1 MSVDRPSRGVLV
13 FICDV
18 CDDSIEITESVDVF
32 SECWAVARDEG
43 WKIKRGEHLCP
54 GCAELS

>member
-13 FICDV
+13 FV
-18 CDDSIEITESVDVF
+18 CDACGDDIEITENVHVF
-32 SECWAVARDEG
+32 SECWAVASAEG

-54 GCAELS
+54 DCAELD